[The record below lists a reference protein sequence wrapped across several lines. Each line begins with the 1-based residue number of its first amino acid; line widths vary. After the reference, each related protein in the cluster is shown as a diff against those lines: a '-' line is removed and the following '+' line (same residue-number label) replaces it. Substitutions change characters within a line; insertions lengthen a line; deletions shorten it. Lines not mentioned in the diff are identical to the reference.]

1 MQPFM
6 VAISSPKPKPY
17 NPNLT
22 FQNTYG
28 NNMHTPNQLTDPF
41 NTHNILDNNIISD
54 TINNGYRKI
63 TLGTGD
69 YEQWNSSSD
78 IISNFDMLVKRY
90 ENLQK
95 QNREHPLP
103 KISKEDEILLNN
115 FIKSHSNSKE
125 EMEN

>member
-1 MQPFM
+1 MKQN
-6 VAISSPKPKPY
+6 SLPKPKPY
-17 NPNLT
+17 NPNLNL
-22 FQNTYG
+22 QN
-28 NNMHTPNQLTDPF
+28 NFCELHTPNQLDDPF
-41 NTHNILDNNIISD
+41 ININTIFPES
-54 TINNGYRKI
+54 NNGYRKI

-69 YEQWNSSSD
+69 YEQWNSSTD

-90 ENLQK
+90 DNLQK